1 MIPTSLFS
9 KIRYGNYKLII
20 NFEYPLLHNLP
31 LNKFDKKVKTATRP
45 NKTFLPYFTQNQK
58 SHEPCPFSL
67 EHKPE
72 DINS

>member
-1 MIPTSLFS
+1 MGPTSLFS
-9 KIRYGNYKLII
+9 KIRHGNYKLII
-20 NFEYPLLHNLP
+20 NFEYPLHHNLP

-45 NKTFLPYFTQNQK
+45 NKTFLPCVTQNKK
-58 SHEPCPFSL
+58 SHKPCPFSL